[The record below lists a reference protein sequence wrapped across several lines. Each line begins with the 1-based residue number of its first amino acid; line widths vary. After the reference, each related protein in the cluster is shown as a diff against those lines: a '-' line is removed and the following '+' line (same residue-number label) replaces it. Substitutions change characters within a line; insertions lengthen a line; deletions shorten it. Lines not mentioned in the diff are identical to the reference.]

1 MSMDKT
7 FKALADSQRRDM
19 LKLLRAGPMAA
30 GEIAASFDLTGATVS
45 YHLSVL
51 KAAGLVRTDKEGNR
65 VIYSLNT
72 SVFEDLLVFMAAF
85 KEDTH
90 E

>member
-1 MSMDKT
+1 MDKT

-30 GEIAASFDLTGATVS
+30 GEIGAHFDLTGATVS
-45 YHLSVL
+45 YHLSIL

-72 SVFEDLLVFMAAF
+72 SVFEDLLVFMASF
-85 KEDTH
+85 KEGIH